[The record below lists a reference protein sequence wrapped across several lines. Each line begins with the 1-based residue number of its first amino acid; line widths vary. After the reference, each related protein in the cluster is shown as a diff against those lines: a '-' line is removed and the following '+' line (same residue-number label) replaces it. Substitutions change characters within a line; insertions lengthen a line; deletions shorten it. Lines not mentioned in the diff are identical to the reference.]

1 MEDNIPDDNSLS
13 DKNNDTEETED
24 EVSENLLKKAR
35 EEENKKTG
43 KKKETKKLVSTAAT
57 RITAKPVT
65 IISRQWITDPRNDA
79 QIFWRADRKPD
90 MPERVKYRELF
101 MLQLGKIFAQKQD
114 WLIVQKLSEE
124 LFEQFFFA
132 KL

>member
-13 DKNNDTEETED
+13 DKNNDTEEKED

-35 EEENKKTG
+35 EEEN
-43 KKKETKKLVSTAAT
+43 KKLVSTAAT